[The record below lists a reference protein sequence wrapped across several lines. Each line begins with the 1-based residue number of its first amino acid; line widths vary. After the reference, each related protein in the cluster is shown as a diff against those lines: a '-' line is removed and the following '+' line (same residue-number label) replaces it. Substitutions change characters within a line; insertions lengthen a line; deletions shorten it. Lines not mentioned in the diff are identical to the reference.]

1 MLAMSFP
8 QPRDMEPSR
17 GFRVKEVPQ
26 NSVAESV
33 LEDEAV

>member
-1 MLAMSFP
+1 
-8 QPRDMEPSR
+8 MEPSR

-33 LEDEAV
+33 LEEDAVYRDDHLA